1 MAKKHVIKDN
11 YANVIS
17 DNYMSAG
24 CGPIDSQTFNANI
37 ITDSSFDAQNFSITP
52 LTQVI
57 NAFAQKIGELEKN
70 LKKLSSLIEGGQN
83 EKKFKCIYGSF

>member
-52 LTQVI
+52 LT
-57 NAFAQKIGELEKN
+57 
-70 LKKLSSLIEGGQN
+70 
-83 EKKFKCIYGSF
+83 